1 MRTNAHRH
9 GFEVYDHVEGQSK
22 VAEENAHANDDGV
35 IDKHEQK
42 QIDRSH
48 KKALESRHRG

>member
-9 GFEVYDHVEGQSK
+9 GFEVYDHVEGQAK